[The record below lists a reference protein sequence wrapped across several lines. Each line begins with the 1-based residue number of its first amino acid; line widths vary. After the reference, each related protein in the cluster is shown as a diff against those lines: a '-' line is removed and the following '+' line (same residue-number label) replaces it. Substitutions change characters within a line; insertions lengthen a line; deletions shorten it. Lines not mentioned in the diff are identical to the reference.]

1 MNYNDL
7 EKYITKERLETYLI
21 NAKNSGSRAVDLY
34 EWNTRISESLYT
46 PLSYFEITLRN
57 ICNERFRKEFG
68 ENWCFNNHLLS
79 GNNPEKGK
87 WAINKI
93 TEAENKVKRRKSE
106 KGILNYNIKL
116 GDIISNLEL
125 SFWSNLFCANY
136 NHNMWKPHLKYLF
149 PNKERKE
156 LFKQIDSIRELRNRI
171 FHHEPIIFDNNLENK
186 YKLIIELLCIA
197 TNLQVCEYVRSQSN
211 FEKIFQEYEKIRI

>member
-1 MNYNDL
+1 
-7 EKYITKERLETYLI
+7 
-21 NAKNSGSRAVDLY
+21 
-34 EWNTRISESLYT
+34 
-46 PLSYFEITLRN
+46 
-57 ICNERFRKEFG
+57 
-68 ENWCFNNHLLS
+68 
-79 GNNPEKGK
+79 
-87 WAINKI
+87 
-93 TEAENKVKRRKSE
+93 
-106 KGILNYNIKL
+106 
-116 GDIISNLEL
+116 
-125 SFWSNLFCANY
+125 
-136 NHNMWKPHLKYLF
+136 MWKPHLKYLF